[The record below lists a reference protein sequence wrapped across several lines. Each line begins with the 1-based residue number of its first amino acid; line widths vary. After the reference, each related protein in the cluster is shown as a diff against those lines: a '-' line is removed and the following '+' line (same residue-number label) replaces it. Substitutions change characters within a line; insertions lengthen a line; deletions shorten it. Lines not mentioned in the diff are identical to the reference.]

1 MVVQTPFAS
10 VRRRSIVA
18 NLRFEFDEYRLKYGH
33 SEIDDTAAILACYRQ
48 ASLVGLIQFVKEDL
62 DVLGHKAVR
71 ENADAPEIPLLR
83 FSITRFDD
91 IITTLR
97 YEKPL
102 FIEIDTET
110 GYGGIRTTMEPVGEE
125 EGKRR

>member
-1 MVVQTPFAS
+1 M
-10 VRRRSIVA
+10 A

-33 SEIDDTAAILACYRQ
+33 TETERTAALLACYKDS
-48 ASLVGLIQFVKEDL
+48 ALVGLIQFVKEGRDIKR
-62 DVLGHKAVR
+62 HTAVR
-71 ENADAPEIPLLR
+71 ENADAPEIPLIR
-83 FSITRFDD
+83 FPVSRFNDV
-91 IITTLR
+91 ITTLR

-102 FIEIDTET
+102 FIEFDTET

>member
-1 MVVQTPFAS
+1 MAT
-10 VRRRSIVA
+10 I
-18 NLRFEFDEYRLKYGH
+18 RFEFDEYRLKYGH
-33 SEIDDTAAILACYRQ
+33 TEADDTAALLACYRNS
-48 ASLVGLIQFVKEDL
+48 ALVGLIQFVKEDR
-62 DVLGHKAVR
+62 DVTGHKAVR
-71 ENADAPEIPLLR
+71 DDPDAPEIPLLR
-83 FSITRFDD
+83 FSISRFGD

-110 GYGGIRTTMEPVGEE
+110 MYGGIRTTMEPVGEE